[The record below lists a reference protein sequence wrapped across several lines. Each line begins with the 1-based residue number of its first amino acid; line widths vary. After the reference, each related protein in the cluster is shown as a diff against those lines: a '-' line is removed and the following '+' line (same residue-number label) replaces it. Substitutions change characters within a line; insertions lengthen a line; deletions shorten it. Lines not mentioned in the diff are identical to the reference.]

1 MKPLILHG
9 QSKLPPLL
17 TLLSMLG
24 GIEACGR
31 VGILVG
37 PMLVSFLQALLNM
50 LRKELDSFGGPVG
63 PSSKPLAE
71 SMGEAIQTAPAET
84 PATGSTSPTQPAAE
98 NHDSTPTKKSQ
109 PATKATSSR
118 GEKRKR

>member
-63 PSSKPLAE
+63 PSTKPLAE
-71 SMGEAIQTAPAET
+71 SMVEAIQMATAENTVGGATSASQLT
-84 PATGSTSPTQPAAE
+84 PE
-98 NHDSTPTKKSQ
+98 NHDSTSGKKSH
-109 PATKATSSR
+109 PATKPTAAR
-118 GEKRKR
+118 HE